1 MVDLNNIF
9 NKFFPKSQTS
19 PTGKKLIYMAWA
31 IEITVALV
39 GFTIAGSFILIGIE
53 ETKELTGEIAS
64 SSNIQYMI
72 IGLAFF
78 VVGIMELT
86 KIPLATALYYSV
98 KTYWKIIFLL
108 ALLAVNF
115 STFETIL
122 QGFQLAYSK
131 NTKPVEIIR
140 NQLEELKNEKST
152 KEERLGQE
160 DQIDNQILE
169 LREQINQ
176 INQQILTNNT
186 EATKKRSELEM
197 QNAIANPRRDSLIK
211 QIDEITERISKLEDE
226 KSKAV
231 LSLQGIQEGFFNKQ
245 KNKREAILAQIQSYD
260 NEIDKLEVNKTTL
273 SKQLDQVLSDNASQN
288 IPLINQIN
296 QELKLKNDELQK
308 QIDQIQNEQ
317 INPKL
322 NAKKNITDQ
331 QNTVLVEIDEINQK
345 IDLKAKEVNE
355 KARDN
360 SFYQMAVMIKVGPGQ
375 WFFGDVVDKDITPAD
390 LTQEDM
396 KKAFWLWFGFL
407 AFIISIIGTLVA
419 LAGLHLMDERMHEIR
434 NQPLNRKN
442 TLRYRFGRLFVSL
455 SKYFSTQIKVMIK
468 PKTIE
473 KIIEKEIEV
482 EKIIEKPIYQDRI
495 VHVDRE
501 VPKETIVK
509 EIVYVPLPTDDA
521 EVLKKGVFKA
531 NEFNEKSK
539 KK

>member
-9 NKFFPKSQTS
+9 NKFFPKAQTS

-39 GFTIAGSFILIGIE
+39 GFSIAGSFILIGME
-53 ETKELTGEIAS
+53 ETKELTGELAAG
-64 SSNIQYMI
+64 SNFQYMI

-98 KTYWKIIFLL
+98 RTFWKVIFLL

-140 NQLEELKNEKST
+140 SQLEELKNEKET

-160 DQIDNQILE
+160 SQIDIQIAE

-176 INQQILTNNT
+176 INQQILINNT

-211 QIDEITERISKLEDE
+211 QIDEITERISSLEEE
-226 KSKAV
+226 KGKAV
-231 LSLQGIQEGFFNKQ
+231 LSLQNIQEGFFNKQ

-260 NEIDKLEVNKTTL
+260 NEIDKLEINKSNL

-288 IPLINQIN
+288 LPLINQIN

-308 QIDQIQNEQ
+308 QIDKIQNEQ
-317 INPKL
+317 ITPKL
-322 NAKKNITDQ
+322 NAKKNITEQ
-331 QNTVLVEIDEINQK
+331 QDLILSEIDELNQK
-345 IDLKAKEVNE
+345 IDLKAKEVNS
-355 KARDN
+355 KASDN
-360 SFYQMAVMIKVGPGQ
+360 SFYQLAVMIKVGPGQ
-375 WFFGDVVDKDITPAD
+375 WFFDEEVDKDITPAD

-407 AFIISIIGTLVA
+407 AFVISVIGTFVA

-434 NQPLNRKN
+434 NQPINRKN
-442 TLRYRFGRLFVSL
+442 TLRYRIGRFFVSL
-455 SKYFSTQIKVMIK
+455 SKYFSTQIKIMIK
-468 PKTIE
+468 PKTVE
-473 KIIEKEIEV
+473 KIIEKEVEV

-509 EIVYVPLPTDDA
+509 EMVYVPLPTDDP
-521 EVLKKGVFKA
+521 ELLKKGPFKA
-531 NEFNEKSK
+531 NDYNDKAK